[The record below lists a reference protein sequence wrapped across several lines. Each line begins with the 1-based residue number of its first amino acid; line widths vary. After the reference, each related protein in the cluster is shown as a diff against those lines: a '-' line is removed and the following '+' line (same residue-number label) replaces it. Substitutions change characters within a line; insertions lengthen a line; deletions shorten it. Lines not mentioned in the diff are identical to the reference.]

1 MKSLTDDQILTA
13 KEQDRQGRQ
22 KITPSENYENIY
34 NRERDSF
41 RDLKQIAEI
50 LEDIEKHAHRFEN
63 ARKII
68 ELFGPKK
75 FEPILRA
82 IFPTREQEGAP
93 IDDRTLFEET
103 KINVEKAIFAST
115 LLKFSGDY
123 LLQAFPQQ
131 EYPNLH
137 TRILDLIKDL
147 EGLVDAFN
155 RIKAL
160 KNQVE
165 EFRKHTE
172 HFQPVG
178 LTPSLYD
185 YAVMCRYCKVRD
197 NGKSQEEAV
206 FKIKHL
212 EECQFLEIE
221 NKESREIWSNWIELL
236 PPSNLVISWDERK
249 KLDKLK

>member
-1 MKSLTDDQILTA
+1 M
-13 KEQDRQGRQ
+13 
-22 KITPSENYENIY
+22 
-34 NRERDSF
+34 
-41 RDLKQIAEI
+41 EI
-50 LEDIEKHAHRFEN
+50 LFIKH
-63 ARKII
+63 
-68 ELFGPKK
+68 
-75 FEPILRA
+75 
-82 IFPTREQEGAP
+82 
-93 IDDRTLFEET
+93 
-103 KINVEKAIFAST
+103 VFASQ
-115 LLKFSGDY
+115 LLKFSSDY

-137 TRILDLIKDL
+137 TRIQDLVKDL

-178 LTPSLYD
+178 LTPNLYD

-197 NGKSQEEAV
+197 NGKSEEEAV

-212 EECQFLEIE
+212 EECQFLEVE

-236 PPSNLVISWDERK
+236 PPSNLVISLDERK